1 MRENE
6 GTCVTGSPPEQSA
19 RGRGQRRTE
28 GGFYRT
34 NSHFDHLSLHTAR
47 SLCIRWIPAHF
58 VPPLQGPLSSRTNLH
73 SNHHTPGSQLESRR
87 SGRERET
94 QLRSPVSDERRKI
107 FMADNRAGDDD
118 DDVSGNSRDMSS
130 RFCVI
135 DNGGDRRFDVGLSNR
150 FRCALRSHCT
160 PQTVMV
166 FVAVVL
172 GREQQDGGRSSAAA
186 DCLRT
191 RSGSMGRRN

>member
-1 MRENE
+1 
-6 GTCVTGSPPEQSA
+6 
-19 RGRGQRRTE
+19 
-28 GGFYRT
+28 
-34 NSHFDHLSLHTAR
+34 
-47 SLCIRWIPAHF
+47 
-58 VPPLQGPLSSRTNLH
+58 
-73 SNHHTPGSQLESRR
+73 
-87 SGRERET
+87 
-94 QLRSPVSDERRKI
+94 
-107 FMADNRAGDDD
+107 MADNHAGDDD

-172 GREQQDGGRSSAAA
+172 GRERARATGWGKELRGGGLFA
-186 DCLRT
+186 DAFGINGA
-191 RSGSMGRRN
+191 S

>member
-1 MRENE
+1 M
-6 GTCVTGSPPEQSA
+6 TTSVSTP
-19 RGRGQRRTE
+19 
-28 GGFYRT
+28 
-34 NSHFDHLSLHTAR
+34 LAR
-47 SLCIRWIPAHF
+47 SLCIPWIPAHF

-73 SNHHTPGSQLESRR
+73 SNHHTPGSQLESQR

-107 FMADNRAGDDD
+107 FMADNHAGDDD

>member
-1 MRENE
+1 M
-6 GTCVTGSPPEQSA
+6 
-19 RGRGQRRTE
+19 
-28 GGFYRT
+28 
-34 NSHFDHLSLHTAR
+34 
-47 SLCIRWIPAHF
+47 
-58 VPPLQGPLSSRTNLH
+58 PPLQGPLSSRTNLH

-87 SGRERET
+87 SGRERGT

-166 FVAVVL
+166 FVAVVP

>member
-1 MRENE
+1 M
-6 GTCVTGSPPEQSA
+6 TTSVSTP
-19 RGRGQRRTE
+19 
-28 GGFYRT
+28 
-34 NSHFDHLSLHTAR
+34 LAR
-47 SLCIRWIPAHF
+47 SLCIPWIPAHF

-73 SNHHTPGSQLESRR
+73 SNHHTPGSQLESQR

-150 FRCALRSHCT
+150 FRCALRSHCSSHT

-186 DCLRT
+186 ADCLRT